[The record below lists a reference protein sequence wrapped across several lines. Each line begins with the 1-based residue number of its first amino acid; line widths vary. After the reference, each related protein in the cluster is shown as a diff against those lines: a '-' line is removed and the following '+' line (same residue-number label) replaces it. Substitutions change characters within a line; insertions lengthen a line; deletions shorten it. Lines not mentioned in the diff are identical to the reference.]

1 MSLKS
6 SITFKCSCPSYEE
19 QNIPGK
25 THCYI
30 CSQCFRKERCYSQSV
45 APWNFQNSGSR
56 GNTMFYPLMDH
67 QAKKMSS
74 PDSDDIFYH
83 CWELQRVISCLIY
96 FLIKMRMKNICL
108 TESKWGGSKSIYKWS
123 SEEMQPISTALSSP
137 GIASLGILKPKSP
150 AWEDVRLGLW
160 IIIIN
165 TLIITS
171 RER

>member
-83 CWELQRVISCLIY
+83 FWELQRVISCLIH

-108 TESKWGGSKSIYKWS
+108 NESKWGGSKSIYKWS
-123 SEEMQPISTALSSP
+123 SEDLYCTFFSRHCKSGHTEAQVSSMRRC
-137 GIASLGILKPKSP
+137 K
-150 AWEDVRLGLW
+150 VR
-160 IIIIN
+160 
-165 TLIITS
+165 TLDHYN
-171 RER
+171 